1 MKLCELS
8 VSYEACA
15 TAVQNRILALRA
27 AERLQ
32 KDPLE
37 AKRLRWR
44 IEELLP
50 VRKEMQELAD
60 LTAHYYE
67 KGYSR
72 GKYGW

>member
-1 MKLCELS
+1 MKLSELS

-15 TAVQNRILALRA
+15 AQLQSRILALRA

-32 KDPLE
+32 SDPEE
-37 AKRLRWR
+37 ARHLRWR

-50 VRKEMQELAD
+50 LRHEMQELAD

-67 KGYSR
+67 RGYSR
-72 GKYGW
+72 GKYRI